1 MIEFITI
8 LQSIAVGVATAVAIS
23 MLLNKILNYKTR
35 RRKIEVAGHEV
46 EIDLSDPE
54 KVSQEIIS
62 LLDKPQV
69 FIAYSSEDKKF
80 AEEIAEDLQ
89 KRGLRIWIDIQQIN
103 PGDKLIQKI
112 KEGLRKSGF
121 FLAIVSESA
130 IKSPMTQKEFK
141 MAVVRTREGKW
152 PRVIPVKIDDV
163 EMPEYLRDTV
173 YLDIRKG
180 YQEGLDKIVQVVM
193 QSSE

>member
-1 MIEFITI
+1 MTEILSI
-8 LQSIAVGVATAVAIS
+8 LQSAVAGGAVAILIS
-23 MLLNKILNYKTR
+23 AILRKIMKDTKR
-35 RRKIEVAGHEV
+35 KRKIEVADYVVEV
-46 EIDLSDPE
+46 DLSDPE

-62 LLDKPQV
+62 ILDKPQV
-69 FIAYSSEDKKF
+69 FIAYSSNDKEF
-80 AEEIAEDLQ
+80 AEEIAESLQ
-89 KRGLRIWIDIQQIN
+89 KRGLRIWIDIQQIK

-130 IKSPMTQKEFK
+130 IKSPMTEKEFK
-141 MAVVRTREGKW
+141 MAVVRERDGKW

-163 EMPEYLRDTV
+163 DMPEYLRDKV

-180 YQEGLDKIVQVVM
+180 YQEGLDKIMQVVT